1 MPEEVEIEVFRADPR
16 ASRGIT
22 ADILAGIATE
32 FDGNGDPV
40 PICIGHPT
48 SNAPGY
54 GEIKAFRAEG
64 PSLFATLAGKFDKI
78 VEGVK
83 DGSILNRSMAFWPA
97 GHSSNPKPG
106 RIWPRHLGFLGA
118 STPGIPNMPRLDKA
132 LAFSADDDNIET
144 IGDPAPAVI
153 EDAPPTPVL
162 HFQSRQEP
170 TPMAEPTAEEIAE
183 SRRKLE
189 ADQLAFAA
197 SQRTARETANAS
209 TVDALV
215 AGGKLLP
222 AHRDRTLFV
231 FNALGSTDH
240 EDKALEFDA
249 GDGKKLSPASALADL
264 LGGAVKLVPVNE
276 GRRAPSTEFNADEVK
291 GDDKKITAAARK
303 LMESDKTLTFEA
315 AVEAVTEQQEG

>member
-22 ADILAGIATE
+22 ADILASIATE

-54 GEIKAFRAEG
+54 GEVKAFRAEG

-132 LAFSADDDNIET
+132 LAFSAEDDNIET
-144 IGDPAPAVI
+144 TGDPAPAVI
-153 EDAPPTPVL
+153 EDAAPTPVI
-162 HFQSRQEP
+162 HFQAPQEP
-170 TPMAEPTAEEIAE
+170 DPMAEPTAEEIAE
-183 SRRKLE
+183 SRRQLE

-197 SQRTARETANAS
+197 RQRETRATANAGI
-209 TVDALV
+209 VDSLV
-215 AGGKLLP
+215 AAGKVLP
-222 AHRDRTLFV
+222 KDKDRVLFV
-231 FNALGSTDH
+231 FNALGDKDH
-240 EDKALEFDA
+240 EDKAFEFDA
-249 GDGKKLSPASALADL
+249 GDGKKQSPAAALAEIF
-264 LGGAVKLVPVNE
+264 GGAVKLVPVDTN
-276 GRRAPSTEFNADEVK
+276 RQSPRSEFSSG
-291 GDDKKITAAARK
+291 GDLDTSSKITAAART
-303 LMESDKTLTFEA
+303 LMETDKSLTFEA
-315 AVEAVTEQQEG
+315 AVERVTEQEEG